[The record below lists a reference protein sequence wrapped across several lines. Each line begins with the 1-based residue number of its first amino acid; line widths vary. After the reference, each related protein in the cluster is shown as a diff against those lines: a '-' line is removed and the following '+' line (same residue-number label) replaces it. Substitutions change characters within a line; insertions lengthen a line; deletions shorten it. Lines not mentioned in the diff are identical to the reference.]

1 MTALN
6 AKALDANFDVEDV
19 LSRIR
24 LPDKIR
30 MLTGLGWWH
39 TEPVPDVGIPS
50 VRMSDGPNGVRG
62 TRFFNSVPSSCFPSS
77 TGLASSFDDEL
88 AYQVGKALADECRA
102 KGCHILLGPTTNT
115 QRSPLGGRGFESF
128 SEDPHLNG
136 TIAAAYINGVQSQ
149 GVAATIKHFVCN
161 DQEYERFSSDSVV
174 SERAL
179 REIYLKP
186 FQIAIKKADPWA
198 LMTAYNR
205 LNGTHCSEN
214 FDLLQNI
221 LRKEWGYEGLIMS
234 DWTGVYSTVESIKA
248 GLDLEMPGP
257 AYMRGKAVERALIG
271 QKLFPSDI
279 DDRVRKIL
287 EILKRAYASAIPFN
301 GPEEGVD
308 TPQLR
313 ALLRKAAA
321 DATVLLKNDNSVL
334 PIVGSP
340 KKIAVIGPNAKQAFT
355 SGGGSARLLSSYTV
369 SPLEGITAAAQEIGS
384 TVDYAIGATSHVLL
398 PLLDGLIQQ
407 NSGEPGAL
415 VEFWNESPSA
425 SFLSTYANLQEPL
438 PACAWSTPTLGSWCF
453 LADGVDD
460 TEVNEI
466 CWIRYS
472 TTFVPDESGD
482 WEIGL
487 NITGSGNLFFDGN
500 MVIDLSTNPEQG
512 EGFFGLGTVDV
523 HATVKGLEAGKA
535 YPLEIRLS
543 NAEFIGRGA
552 PFTCR
557 GGIRAGA
564 AKYVDEEEGISN
576 AVKLAK
582 ESDVAILVIGLNHD
596 WESEGFDRKDMK
608 LPGLMNRLVSEV
620 LEANPDTIVV
630 HQSGTPTEMPW
641 VDKAKTLLQA
651 FYGGNEL
658 GNGLAD
664 VLFGRVNPS
673 GKLSLTFPKR
683 LQDSPSHPS
692 FGQKGEG
699 YGQVLYNEGIFVGYR
714 SFDIKDLKPMFSFG
728 HGLSYT
734 TFEYSDL
741 QVSQPTAEGS
751 FSVSCTVKNV
761 GKRDGAEV
769 VQVYVSD
776 VAFSLPRPVKE
787 LKGYAKVWLKAGE
800 GKAVKV
806 ELDRDALSF
815 YDNRAEGWVAEA
827 GEFIVYAA
835 ASSDDL
841 RLSTKVN
848 LPETFTWRGL

>member
-1 MTALN
+1 MA
-6 AKALDANFDVEDV
+6 AQKATMLDANFDVEDV
-19 LSRIR
+19 LSKIR

-39 TEPVPDVGIPS
+39 TEPVLNVGIPS
-50 VRMSDGPNGVRG
+50 MRMSDGPNGVRG
-62 TRFFNSVPSSCFPSS
+62 TRFFNGVPSSCFPSS
-77 TGLASSFDDEL
+77 TGLGSSFDDEL
-88 AYQVGKALADECRA
+88 AFQVGKALADECRA

-115 QRSPLGGRGFESF
+115 QRSPLGGRGFESY

-136 TIAAAYINGVQSQ
+136 TIAAAYINGLQSE
-149 GVAATIKHFVCN
+149 GVAATIKHFVAN
-161 DQEYERFSSDSVV
+161 DQEFERFSVNSVV

-186 FQIAIKKADPWA
+186 FQIAIKDANPWA

-205 LNGTHCSEN
+205 LNGIHCSEN
-214 FDLLQNI
+214 VKLLQDI
-221 LRKEWGYEGLIMS
+221 LRKEWRYEGLIMS
-234 DWTGVYSTVESIKA
+234 DWTGVYSTAESIKA

-257 AYMRGKAVERALIG
+257 AYMRGKAVERALVG

-287 EILKRAYASAIPFN
+287 ELLKRAYASGIPFD

-321 DATVLLKNDNSVL
+321 DAIVLLKNDNDVL
-334 PIVGSP
+334 PISGP
-340 KKIAVIGPNAKQAFT
+340 KKIAVIGPNAKPAFT

-369 SPLEGITAAAQEIGS
+369 SPLEGITAAAKEEGA
-384 TVDYAIGATSHVLL
+384 TVEYTIGATSHVLL
-398 PLLDGLIQQ
+398 PLLDGLIKQT
-407 NSGEPGAL
+407 NGEHGAL
-415 VEFWNESPSA
+415 IEFWNESPSA
-425 SFLSTYANLQEPL
+425 SFLSTQADLQETL
-438 PACAWSTPTLGSWCF
+438 PKCAWSTPTLGSLCF

-460 TEVNEI
+460 TKVNEV

-482 WEIGL
+482 WEFGL
-487 NITGSGNLFFDGN
+487 NIAGNGNFFFNGK
-500 MVIDLSTNPEQG
+500 MIVDLSTNPEQG
-512 EGFFGLGTVDV
+512 ESFFGLGTIDV
-523 HATVKGLEAGKA
+523 HATVKGLEAGKT

-557 GGIRAGA
+557 GGVRAGGI
-564 AKYVDEEEGISN
+564 KYVEEEEGIRN

-608 LPGLMNRLVSEV
+608 LPGLMNRLMSEV

-641 VDKAKTLLQA
+641 VDNAKTLLQA

-683 LQDSPSHPS
+683 LQDSPSYPS
-692 FGQKGEG
+692 FGEKGEE

-714 SFDIKDLKPMFSFG
+714 GFEIKDLKPMFPFG
-728 HGLSYT
+728 YGLSYT
-734 TFEYSDL
+734 TFDYSDL
-741 QVSQPTAEGS
+741 QVGQPTAGGS
-751 FSVSCTVKNV
+751 FSASCTVKNT
-761 GKRDGAEV
+761 GKRSGAEV
-769 VQVYVSD
+769 VQIYISD
-776 VAFSLPRPVKE
+776 VVSSLPRPAKE
-787 LKGYAKVWLKAGE
+787 LKGYAKVLLTPGE
-800 GKAVKV
+800 SKMVKV
-806 ELDRDALSF
+806 DLDRHALSY
-815 YDNRAEGWVAEA
+815 YDNRQSRWVAEA
-827 GEFIVYAA
+827 GEFVVYAA

-841 RLSTKVN
+841 RLSTKIS
-848 LPETFTWRGL
+848 LLKTFTWTGL